1 MKKATRIVHV
11 NTWEEFKRLAKT
23 LRPEF
28 IAYAAQNAPLS
39 RPPIGLRL
47 VFAAENTQYIFLDF
61 AHGVSL
67 QRIKLPVYQD
77 KSGGAHFKEEDLR
90 NFTHRE
96 LNRKDISIIS
106 FEVLG
111 Y

>member
-1 MKKATRIVHV
+1 MKDTTKIIHV
-11 NTWEEFKRLAKT
+11 NSWEELKSLVKT
-23 LRPEF
+23 LHPEF

-47 VFAAENTQYIFLDF
+47 MFTAENTQYVFLDF
-61 AHGVSL
+61 AHGHTFERS
-67 QRIKLPVYQD
+67 KLPVYLGR
-77 KSGGAHFKEEDLR
+77 GGDAYFKEEDLSNLLR
-90 NFTHRE
+90 RE
-96 LNRKDISIIS
+96 LDRKDISIIS

>member
-1 MKKATRIVHV
+1 VKRTTKIVHV

-47 VFAAENTQYIFLDF
+47 VFTTENTQYVFLDF

-77 KSGGAHFKEEDLR
+77 KSGGAQFKEEDLR
-90 NFTHRE
+90 NFIRSE
-96 LNRKDISIIS
+96 LNRKGISIIS

>member
-1 MKKATRIVHV
+1 MKDTTRIVHV

-47 VFAAENTQYIFLDF
+47 VFAAENTQYVFLDF
-61 AHGVSL
+61 AHGVAL
-67 QRIKLPVYQD
+67 ARTKLPVYLD
-77 KSGGAHFKEEDLR
+77 KSGGTHFKEEDLR
-90 NFTHRE
+90 NLIHSE

>member
-1 MKKATRIVHV
+1 VKDTTKIIHA
-11 NTWEEFKRLAKT
+11 NSWEEFKRLMKA
-23 LRPEF
+23 LHPEF

-47 VFAAENTQYIFLDF
+47 MFTTENKQYVFLDF
-61 AHGVSL
+61 AHGHVFERS
-67 QRIKLPVYQD
+67 KLPVYLGED
-77 KSGGAHFKEEDLR
+77 GDAHFKEDLSDLLR
-90 NFTHRE
+90 SE
-96 LNRKDISIIS
+96 LNRKDINIIS